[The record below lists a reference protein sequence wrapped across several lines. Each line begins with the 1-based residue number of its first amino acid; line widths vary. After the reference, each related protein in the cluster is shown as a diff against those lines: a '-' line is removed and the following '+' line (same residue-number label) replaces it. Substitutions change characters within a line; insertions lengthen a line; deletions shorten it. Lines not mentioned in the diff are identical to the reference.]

1 VFQAD
6 WFASECKRA
15 VTDRTIVT
23 EHTTRRTSVGV
34 RLLIM
39 VLVLVLVGVIVF
51 SASGPGWFYPRD
63 VSATELYEHP
73 STYVGQKISVVG
85 YLVKHTASHF
95 GDEYTLCE
103 GDPRNLYFAV
113 NPCIAVSGGSSAVD
127 RYLSFLYDGNKYE
140 VAPSPCSF
148 ALPCRVAVSGVF
160 IDRGTVTDIS
170 QYAIEA
176 SEFAWHE

>member
-1 VFQAD
+1 MFQTGRLT
-6 WFASECKRA
+6 SEYERA
-15 VTDRTIVT
+15 LTDHTIVP
-23 EHTTRRTSVGV
+23 ERTTKRPSAGLRV
-34 RLLIM
+34 LAM
-39 VLVLVLVGVIVF
+39 VLVLVLAGVIIF
-51 SASGPGWFYPRD
+51 FALGPGWLYPRD

-113 NPCIAVSGGSSAVD
+113 NPCIAVSGESSAVD

-148 ALPCRVAVSGVF
+148 AVPCRVAVSGVF
-160 IDRGTVTDIS
+160 MDRGSVTDIS
-170 QYAIEA
+170 QYVIEA
-176 SEFAWHE
+176 SAFAWHE

>member
-1 VFQAD
+1 MTEP
-6 WFASECKRA
+6 ASKR
-15 VTDRTIVT
+15 
-23 EHTTRRTSVGV
+23 TRVEV
-34 RLLIM
+34 RLLAI
-39 VLVLVLVGVIVF
+39 VLVLVLVGIIVF
-51 SASGPGWFYPRD
+51 FTLGHGWLYPRD

-113 NPCIAVSGGSSAVD
+113 NPCIAVAGESSAVD
-127 RYLSFLYDGNKYE
+127 RYLSFLYDGSEYE

-148 ALPCRVAVSGVF
+148 AVPCRVVVSGVF
-160 IDRGTVTDIS
+160 MDRGAVTDIS
-170 QYAIEA
+170 QYVIEA
-176 SEFAWHE
+176 SAFAWHE